1 MRMSKTF
8 ITGILCNSYLLEVN
22 NMKKEVPSI
31 DAWLREAKAHE
42 TAPLCGMYLTHNGTV
57 RQTAKA
63 KVRYGEENTKEVT
76 GMLFSYDEEKV
87 NAVIADTYKM
97 EGIYY
102 IKVWLNE
109 GELSMGDDI
118 MYVLIGGDIRP
129 RVVDALQYLVG
140 RIKNE
145 CVVETELN

>member
-1 MRMSKTF
+1 
-8 ITGILCNSYLLEVN
+8 
-22 NMKKEVPSI
+22 MKKTSPSM
-31 DAWLREAKAHE
+31 DQWLQEAKAHAS
-42 TAPLCGMYLTHNGTV
+42 APKIGMYLTHNGIV

-63 KVRYGEENTKEVT
+63 KVRYGAEDTQEVI
-76 GMLFSYDEEKV
+76 GMLFSYNQEKV
-87 NAVIADTYKM
+87 DAVIADTYKM

-102 IKVWLNE
+102 MKVWLNE
-109 GELSMGDDI
+109 GMLSVGDDI

-145 CVVETELN
+145 CVEEKELN

>member
-1 MRMSKTF
+1 MA
-8 ITGILCNSYLLEVN
+8 
-22 NMKKEVPSI
+22 KEIPSM
-31 DAWLREAKAHE
+31 DQWLKEAKQHE
-42 TAPLCGMYLTHNGTV
+42 SAPKIGMYLTHNGTV

-63 KVRYGEENTKEVT
+63 KVRYGAEDAKEVT
-76 GMLFSYDEEKV
+76 GMVFSYDQEKV
-87 NAVIADTYKM
+87 DSVISDTYKM
-97 EGIYY
+97 GGIYY

-109 GELSMGDDI
+109 GQLKMGDDI

-145 CVVETELN
+145 CVTETELN

>member
-1 MRMSKTF
+1 MSRS
-8 ITGILCNSYLLEVN
+8 I
-22 NMKKEVPSI
+22 PSM

-42 TAPLCGMYLTHNGTV
+42 SAPLCGMYLTHNGTV

-63 KVRYGEENTKEVT
+63 AVRYGAEDTQAVT
-76 GMLFSYDEEKV
+76 GMLFSYDEAKV
-87 NAVIADTYKM
+87 SAVIADAYKLS
-97 EGIYY
+97 GIYY

-109 GELSMGDDI
+109 GQLKMGDDI

-129 RVVDALQYLVG
+129 RVVDARHYLVG

-145 CVVETELN
+145 CDVETELN

>member
-1 MRMSKTF
+1 MSKP
-8 ITGILCNSYLLEVN
+8 I
-22 NMKKEVPSI
+22 PSI
-31 DAWLREAKAHE
+31 DAWLKEAKAHE
-42 TAPLCGMYLTHNGTV
+42 SAPRIGMYLTHNGTV

-76 GMLFSYDEEKV
+76 GMIFSYDEEKV
-87 NAVIADTYKM
+87 NRVIADAYKL

-109 GELSMGDDI
+109 GQLNMGDDI

-129 RVVDALQYLVG
+129 RVVDALQYLVS
-140 RIKNE
+140 RVKNE

>member
-1 MRMSKTF
+1 MSKP
-8 ITGILCNSYLLEVN
+8 
-22 NMKKEVPSI
+22 VPSI
-31 DAWLREAKAHE
+31 DAWLKEAKAHE
-42 TAPLCGMYLTHNGTV
+42 SAPLCGKYLTHNGTV

-76 GMLFSYDEEKV
+76 GMIFSYDEEKV
-87 NAVIADTYKM
+87 NAVIADAYKL

-109 GELSMGDDI
+109 GKLAMGDDI

-129 RVVDALQYLVG
+129 RVIDAMQFLVG
-140 RIKNE
+140 QLKE
-145 CVVETELN
+145 TCVTETELN

>member
-1 MRMSKTF
+1 MSKP
-8 ITGILCNSYLLEVN
+8 
-22 NMKKEVPSI
+22 VPSM
-31 DAWLREAKAHE
+31 DAWLKEAKAHE
-42 TAPLCGMYLTHNGTV
+42 SAPKIGMYLTHNGTV

-63 KVRYGEENTKEVT
+63 KVRCGAEDTVDVT
-76 GMLFSYDEEKV
+76 GMLFSYDAEKV
-87 NAVIADTYKM
+87 AAVIADTYKM
-97 EGIYY
+97 DGIYY

-109 GELSMGDDI
+109 GELKMGDDI

-140 RIKNE
+140 RVKKE